1 MWKGFFVRDNSGKR
15 EGFGKRIRETANRS
29 KFRFNVMFAHKLL
42 TFYLH
47 DIYNIENKQYRNKPE
62 RLLLLITT

>member
-1 MWKGFFVRDNSGKR
+1 MVMMWKGFFVRDNTGKR

-47 DIYNIENKQYRNKPE
+47 ALTLKTNQSVRSY
-62 RLLLLITT
+62 